1 MTTTL
6 TPPAPTDQPSPHL
19 PGGFFNFL
27 WNKQV
32 IVPTTADALAKVLVP
47 PGPPENPLLVS
58 IDVETYCVEAVR
70 QEYRDAQEHER
81 RARANFEAVKHK
93 DQSSEIWIAARQALL
108 DAEAWS
114 EHCSKNVRE
123 GGLNIG
129 TGNVRLIQLYW
140 GGDTVVVVDLHRIS
154 RVDLEPL
161 YAFVNSPG
169 VEWVGHFLQF
179 DMKMLYQYGITPA
192 RKPHCT
198 LLQNI
203 ALTSLTGMTRTLA
216 FLCDKHL
223 GKKLS
228 KELQVSD
235 WGSESLTIE
244 QISYA
249 ATDVVATH
257 ELFQVQ
263 NRYIDEVKRLPQE
276 NCRRVYNLLR
286 GAMPAVNEV
295 VCRGLG
301 FDADA
306 HWKICEEMEKE
317 YDECHDRALEAFKT
331 HSPPGAPAVNN
342 PGSYPQV
349 SQWIMWVLL
358 NTGAR
363 TVGGWPVTETGSMSS
378 GQDALEQNMHLIDPA
393 YHRPLE
399 CLIEWAE
406 VKKEFETL
414 GWNLRRHINPTT
426 GRIHANFR
434 IGGTETF
441 RFSVTDPA
449 LQTIKRPDEDNALK
463 RNFRKLFRA
472 EKGRKYVV
480 LDLGQIELRVPAC
493 LSEDK
498 FLLEAV
504 QRGLDIHVMT
514 ACACFQSHALIQ
526 STFGHIDLTSLLDF
540 AGKSEVIAFFKK
552 GAGRWMRQAAK
563 NALFGLL
570 FGQQPKGLVALLRG
584 NKIVITVAEAAAI
597 QHAILDLFPDFKH
610 WKNRQEALAEDTGY
624 LWTPCGN
631 VYKPRGGTF
640 TKAINTPS
648 QGGAAEIM
656 LLTLNHFPKAWQ
668 VEPDYRLDAYL
679 VHTVHDELI
688 ADVAEDDAPEAMEVM
703 QNVLIKS
710 ALTIFPQMPTN
721 GLVSGGIGDNW
732 ADAKD

>member
-6 TPPAPTDQPSPHL
+6 TPPADPPSPHL
-19 PGGFFNFL
+19 TGGFFNFL

-32 IVPTTADALAKVLVP
+32 IVPTTAEALAKVLVP
-47 PGPPENPLLVS
+47 PGSPDNPLLVS
-58 IDVETYCVEAVR
+58 VDVETYCIAAVR
-70 QEYRDAQEHER
+70 KEFEEAQAHER
-81 RARANFEAVKHK
+81 QARANFEVVKNK
-93 DQSSEIWIAARQALL
+93 DQTSSLWIEMRQALL

-114 EHCSKNVRE
+114 EQCSKNVRE

-129 TGNVRLIQLYW
+129 TGNVRLIQVYW

-161 YAFVNSPG
+161 YAFLNSPG
-169 VEWVGHFLQF
+169 VTWVGHFLQF
-179 DMKMLYQYGITPA
+179 DMKMMHQYGFHPA

-198 LLQNI
+198 MLQNVAI
-203 ALTSLTGMTRTLA
+203 TSLTGMTRTLA
-216 FLCDKHL
+216 YLCKQHL
-223 GKKLS
+223 GKQLS

-235 WGSESLTIE
+235 WGSDNLTVE

-249 ATDVVATH
+249 ATDVVATY
-257 ELFQVQ
+257 ELFHAQD
-263 NRYIDEVKRLPQE
+263 RFIDEVRRLPQE

-295 VCRGLG
+295 VTRGIG

-306 HWKICEEMEKE
+306 HWKICEEMEQE
-317 YDECHDRALEAFKT
+317 YDACYDRALEAFRT

-349 SQWIMWVLL
+349 SAWIMWVLL

-363 TVGGWPVTETGSMSS
+363 TVGDWPTTDTGAMSS
-378 GQDALEQNMHLIDPA
+378 GQDTLEQYKHLIMQE
-393 YHRPLE
+393 YQHPLDA
-399 CLIEWAE
+399 LIEWAE

-414 GWNLRRHINPTT
+414 GWNLRRHINPITK
-426 GRIHANFR
+426 RIHANFR

-449 LQTIKRPDEDNALK
+449 LQTIKRPDEDDVLK

-472 EKGRKYVV
+472 EKGRKFVV

-493 LSEDK
+493 LSGDK

-514 ACACFQSHALIQ
+514 ACACFQSHALVR
-526 STFGHIDLTSLLDF
+526 SNLGVIDLRTLLDF
-540 AGKSEVIAFFKK
+540 AGQPEVIAFFKK
-552 GAGRWMRQAAK
+552 GLGRWMRQAAK

-570 FGQQPKGLVALLRG
+570 FGQQPKGLTLLLRKS
-584 NKIVITVAEAAAI
+584 KIVITVDEAAAV
-597 QHAILDLFPDFKH
+597 QHAILDLFPDFKA
-610 WKNRQEALAEDTGY
+610 WKNLQEAQADATGF

-631 VYKPRGGTF
+631 VYAPRGGNTF

-656 LLTLNHFPKAWQ
+656 LLTLNQFPGAWQ
-668 VEPDYRLDAYL
+668 VEPDYRLDAFL

-688 ADVAEDDAPEAMEVM
+688 ADASEQDAPEAMEVM
-703 QNVLIKS
+703 RNTLIW
-710 ALTIFPQMPTN
+710 AATTIFPQMPTN